1 MAVKRHL
8 KLIYIVTMAA
18 AVAFV
23 LVLSVFWIN
32 RAQLEN
38 ARQNLTE
45 VIALVSMQ
53 IEENG
58 RPEDYSS
65 YAVQI
70 GERIG
75 RDTRVTFIDGSG
87 EVLGDSGYLT
97 ANMQDHSGRAE
108 FVAALEQGDGEAV
121 RKSETSGIK
130 MLYVA
135 HRIEDDL
142 VLRIA
147 MPVGE
152 VYSYTHSV
160 IPPVICLCLLLFV
173 VFYQT
178 ANAIAEQATKPLGEL
193 AAGIENMLR
202 TGQPVKVE
210 EAEYSELAVVVHQ
223 LNRAGRRIQS
233 YIEQLRRKSGEIE
246 NILAAADDGI
256 VVLDGDGR
264 VISVNQA
271 AAAFFGSGRND
282 VQFEMICRDQS
293 VLAATRLAVE
303 KREATT
309 CEIPEAVRDGR
320 TYRVFINPAVKDN
333 SITGIV
339 LFVSDVTELVRLARA
354 RSDFVANVS
363 HELKTPLTT
372 ITGFAELLQQ
382 DMVPDEEKK
391 KAYLGLILEEGRRLQ
406 ALINDILH
414 LSELES
420 GQQPERERVE
430 LRPIAEEVVSLLEPM
445 SSEKGIA
452 ITVSGEAEVQAGR
465 ESMREV
471 LRNLVENAVKYN
483 VKDGRV
489 VVKLIQRE
497 QESCVL
503 VEDTGIGIAPEDQQ
517 RVFERFYRVDKARR
531 RENGSTGLGLAI
543 VKHIV
548 QIYGGR
554 ISLRSEPGKG
564 TAIEIAFPWEQDQ

>member
-75 RDTRVTFIDGSG
+75 RDTRVTFINGSG

-97 ANMQDHSGRAE
+97 ADMQDHSGRAE

-142 VLRIA
+142 VLRIG

-178 ANAIAEQATKPLGEL
+178 ANAMAEQATKPLGEL

-271 AAAFFGSGRND
+271 AAAFFGSGRTD

-333 SITGIV
+333 SITGVV

-564 TAIEIAFPWEQDQ
+564 TAIEIAFPRAQDQ